1 MVNYKAV
8 VEYDG
13 TEYCGFQIQPEGVA
27 TIQGCIQQAIAAVT
41 GNEVSIKYAG
51 RTDAG
56 VHALHQVINLQAWQ
70 TEGYWPV

>member
-13 TEYCGFQIQPEGVA
+13 TEYCGFQIQPDSKA
-27 TIQGCIQQAIAAVT
+27 TIQGCLQEALGQVA
-41 GNEVSIKYAG
+41 GYKVSINYAG

-56 VHALHQVINLQAWQ
+56 PQREDCRAHRRR
-70 TEGYWPV
+70 GYDWRFRI